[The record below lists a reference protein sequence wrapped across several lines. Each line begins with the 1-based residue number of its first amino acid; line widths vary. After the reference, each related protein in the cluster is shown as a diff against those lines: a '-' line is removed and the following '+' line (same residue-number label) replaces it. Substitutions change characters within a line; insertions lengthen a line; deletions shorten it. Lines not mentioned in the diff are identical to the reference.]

1 MGLLPEFFMMLGI
14 DIFLAM
20 SLLTALLDNDFPQSL
35 QYLFQGGA
43 ILGLGQLFISQG
55 FITNGIFTRD
65 PGDATRF
72 WISVVY
78 LVSALSNVI
87 GLNIYLGFIRRRV
100 ALATTFSGTV
110 TVPTVMTSL
119 FFVSS
124 FIDTGGNVA
133 FTPATIS
140 ILGISVAV
148 TGLSIFA
155 FLRQAA
161 RRFGT
166 TLAGEP
172 SLSSTSPATSL
183 SGMAEASVTP
193 PPGGPGISLPFH
205 LPARQREWE
214 EKSPEDEEGR

>member
-65 PGDATRF
+65 PADVTRF

-78 LVSALSNVI
+78 LVSALSNVV

-155 FLRQAA
+155 FLRQAI
-161 RRFGT
+161 RRVST
-166 TLAGEP
+166 TLTGEP
-172 SLSSTSPATSL
+172 SLPSTSPTTSL

-193 PPGGPGISLPFH
+193 PPGGPGISLPFR

>member
-20 SLLTALLDNDFPQSL
+20 SLLTALFDRDFPQSL

-43 ILGLGQLFISQG
+43 ILGLGQLFVSQG

-65 PGDATRF
+65 PTDATRF

-78 LVSALSNVI
+78 LVSALSNVV

-100 ALATTFSGTV
+100 TLATTFSGTV

-140 ILGISVAV
+140 ILGISIAV

-155 FLRQAA
+155 FLRQAI
-161 RRFGT
+161 RRVST
-166 TLAGEP
+166 QLNGEP
-172 SLSSTSPATSL
+172 SLPFTSPTTSL
-183 SGMAEASVTP
+183 SGMAEAQVTP
-193 PPGGPGISLPFH
+193 PPGGPGISLRFR